1 MQIKYTT
8 RTDAIFKQ
16 KNIKRPYFSS
26 PSCLTLKTRT
36 EIKVDTF
43 LPQISVPSRLV
54 VPNWFKVEQAN
65 SDARS
70 EQHREIGRVSVL
82 RFIVWFSK
90 FDVGILGEVHNDYE
104 HSPCVLGSDVQP
116 GPSLCD
122 PQHPGGHLLVGWL
135 WLDNTPYDKAPN
147 DNGWCYSND
156 GNGINYYRAD
166 VEFNARVLFRF
177 VELYA
182 CATCNV

>member
-1 MQIKYTT
+1 M
-8 RTDAIFKQ
+8 
-16 KNIKRPYFSS
+16 
-26 PSCLTLKTRT
+26 
-36 EIKVDTF
+36 
-43 LPQISVPSRLV
+43 
-54 VPNWFKVEQAN
+54 PNWFRDAKVEQTN

-104 HSPCVLGSDVQP
+104 HSPSVLGSDVQP

-122 PQHPGGHLLVGWL
+122 PQHPGGQLLVGWL

-147 DNGWCYSND
+147 DNGRCDSND
-156 GNGINYYRAD
+156 GIEINSYRAD
-166 VEFNARVLFRF
+166 VEFNALALFGF
-177 VELYA
+177 VELHVVAPLVTPKCFAPLTERAELVYPQYV
-182 CATCNV
+182 NLSMN